1 MQLPIT
7 IGLHRSSFL
16 GRLIVLVALAASLAV
31 PFFPVG
37 WMLRLALL
45 VAIGVL
51 AVFARISLSRAM
63 PCIRLEADG
72 RISLLDQGLGEPQL
86 LQLLPHP
93 VVHPWLTV
101 FRLQASSGAT
111 FVMIATIDSLEKDEF
126 RRLRIFLRWRAAL
139 TLPNDGA

>member
-7 IGLHRSSFL
+7 IGLHRSCFL

-31 PFFPVG
+31 LIFPVA
-37 WMLRLALL
+37 WMLRLVLL
-45 VAIGVL
+45 VTVCVL
-51 AVFARISLSRAM
+51 AVFARNRLSRAM

-72 RISLLDQGLGEPQL
+72 QISLLDQDLGEPQQL
-86 LQLLPHP
+86 RLLPHP

-111 FVMIATIDSLEKDEF
+111 FIMIATIDSLEKDEF
-126 RRLRIFLRWRAAL
+126 RRLRVFLRWRAAF

>member
-16 GRLIVLVALAASLAV
+16 GWLTVLVALVANVAIL
-31 PFFPVG
+31 FFPVS
-37 WMLRLALL
+37 WVLRLALL
-45 VAIGVL
+45 VVVGVL
-51 AVFARISLSRAM
+51 AVFARYSLSRAM

-72 RISLLDQGLGEPQL
+72 QISLLDQGMGEPHL
-86 LQLLPHP
+86 LRLLPHP

-101 FRLQASSGAT
+101 FRLQDGSGAR
-111 FVMIATIDSLEKDEF
+111 FVMIATIDSLGKEDF
-126 RRLRIFLRWRAAL
+126 RRLRVFLRWRASL